1 VKKTKPVFNVTETA
15 EGFKTFE
22 PDREGF
28 KTFEP
33 DREGFKTFEPDVA
46 AESFFALLKCFK
58 F

>member
-15 EGFKTFE
+15 EGFKIFE

-33 DREGFKTFEPDVA
+33 DREGFKTFEPDREGFRIVKM
-46 AESFFALLKCFK
+46 L
-58 F
+58 